1 MRAYTEDTELIAEAY
16 AYVIEMYREL
26 SDENGAPMP
35 GTQNQAVD
43 VILSD
48 LELCRAVREWAAGAN
63 IGEASTAPPR
73 RLPRDALYERVR
85 AFLAGVMEPSVFTPA
100 SA

>member
-1 MRAYTEDTELIAEAY
+1 MARYTEDTELIAEAY
-16 AYVIEMYREL
+16 AYVLEMYREL

-48 LELCRAVREWAAGAN
+48 PESCRAVRAWAAGAN
-63 IGEASTAPPR
+63 IGEASTKPPQ
-73 RLPRDALYERVR
+73 RLPRGALYERVR
-85 AFLAGVMEPSVFTPA
+85 AFLAGVMERSVFTPA
-100 SA
+100 SV